1 MTKKYDTCDFSI
13 KEIQTLSIFEKKD
26 KIQQAG
32 LLSYK
37 QNNCCSLIAACTGS
51 GKSRIGV
58 LACEDAVNNRPE
70 AKILIVVP
78 TQKLRDK
85 NWQDEF
91 EKWGAMKIY
100 KKNVVRC
107 CYASLAKFTG
117 EYFSL
122 VILDEAHNITE
133 NNSQFFTNNSWFAI
147 LGLTATPPKSGET
160 KQILNI
166 LCPTTFVYTLD
177 QGVKHGVVAP
187 YEIYI
192 VKTKL
197 DEIRRNITVELKDG
211 RKFNVTEK
219 ERYEFLCK
227 VIDDTRT
234 KLVQIGEKLKQFE
247 ECEFY
252 KTQQYI
258 VDDCLKMKKKEFEA
272 QLNKDV
278 HLEDE
283 ILQQLFEYR
292 TNKQQLEFWTN
303 KHKFQMLD
311 RMRFIYNLESKK
323 EAAQYLLENFIDE
336 DAKTIV
342 FCGSIKQANEL
353 CGENVFHSSVKD
365 TALIKFLNDLIKR
378 LGVVEALNEGQ
389 NIENVEIEVVV
400 QVNSNEKDIIQRIG
414 RSVRYREGHVALIF
428 IFCCKDTQDESWVA
442 KALKNLDESRITEI
456 EISDLKSI
464 V

>member
-1 MTKKYDTCDFSI
+1 MTKKYDTCDFTLD
-13 KEIQTLSIFEKKD
+13 EIQKLSIFEKKD
-26 KIQQAG
+26 KIQQTG

-37 QNNCCSLIAACTGS
+37 QNNCRSLIAACTGS

-58 LACEDAVNNRPE
+58 LACEDVVNNRPE

-100 KKNVVRC
+100 KKNIVRC

-133 NNSQFFTNNSWFAI
+133 NNSQFFTNNTWFAI
-147 LGLTATPPKSGET
+147 LGLTATPPKAGET

-192 VKTKL
+192 VKTEL
-197 DEIRRNITVELKDG
+197 DEIRRNIVVELKDG

-227 VIDDTRT
+227 VIEDTRT
-234 KLVQIGEKLKQFE
+234 KLAKLGEACNETKFCDFSFTREEFDKAEHYKL
-247 ECEFY
+247 
-252 KTQQYI
+252 
-258 VDDCLKMKKKEFEA
+258 KKKEFEVFI
-272 QLNKDV
+272 NGFT
-278 HLEDE
+278 EDYK
-283 ILQQLFEYR
+283 IDLRKYR
-292 TNKQQLEFWTN
+292 ENKQQLEFWTN

-323 EAAQYLLENFIDE
+323 EAAQYLLENFINE

-428 IFCCKDTQDESWVA
+428 IFCCKDTQDESWVT